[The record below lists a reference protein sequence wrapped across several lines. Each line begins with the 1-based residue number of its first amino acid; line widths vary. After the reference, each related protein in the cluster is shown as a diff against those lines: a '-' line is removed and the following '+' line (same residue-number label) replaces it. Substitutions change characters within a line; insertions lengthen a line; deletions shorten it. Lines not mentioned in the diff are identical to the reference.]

1 MLYSSSMRPTAPST
15 AFLNAELTSENVA
28 LELKVQALLKEL
40 REVKQEKAALTDQV
54 SQLQQ
59 VVGDLESH
67 LRRLLRAGGKLAPTL
82 AAGQGLLF
90 LEQEGGIAAAIES
103 LIESKVGAI
112 ATITPEDQKVQDA
125 EEGEGDGECDGEGEG
140 DAEAELQKP
149 SHKNKKPARRG
160 NANRARRQID
170 QANLR
175 REVKRIELPPEL
187 RRCPVTGL
195 MLVENGYKSTTELHL
210 RPSELVVL
218 ENQIVTY
225 GPSPEIAAE
234 RKIGTISAPNPI
246 PAVRGAAATASLLAH
261 LLNDKYVK
269 HLPLYRQVDA
279 FAALGVHI
287 SRKTLCDWVLLSA
300 LELTPV
306 AEQIAREVLAGPVV
320 QLDDT
325 PIRVKR
331 PGPGGNKQKY
341 RQSSLWVLTNPS
353 QSGVV
358 FRFTEGR
365 SAKDVSSIL
374 GTVDH
379 ASQIEVVLGDGY
391 GGNRAGAIA
400 AGLEVDFAGCWAHL
414 LRKFRDALIEAPAAM
429 GMFLKDIANLYAI
442 EARAQSECHNAE
454 ARLQLRRRESF
465 PIVRS
470 LMRLTSGWQ
479 KTYSLKGRVAEAMKY
494 TRNQRRA
501 LLMFLRDGRVPIDNN
516 VCERAIRPVAI
527 GRKNWLFAG
536 SVSGARAAAVLY
548 TLVESAKA
556 TGVDPRAYLEAVL
569 SRANQTHPSKL
580 HELTPWH
587 LAIELPAYERQG
599 S

>member
-1 MLYSSSMRPTAPST
+1 MLYPSSMRPTAPST
-15 AFLNAELTSENVA
+15 ASLNAELTSENVA

-40 REVKQEKAALTDQV
+40 REVKQERAALTDKV

-90 LEQEGGIAAAIES
+90 LEQEGGIAGAIES
-103 LIESKVGAI
+103 LIESKAGAI
-112 ATITPEDQKVQDA
+112 ATITPEDQKIQDA
-125 EEGEGDGECDGEGEG
+125 EEDEGDEEGEGDAKAD
-140 DAEAELQKP
+140 LQKD
-149 SHKNKKPARRG
+149 SRKNKKPGRRG
-160 NANRARRQID
+160 NADRARRQID
-170 QANLR
+170 QSNLR
-175 REVKRIELPPEL
+175 REVKRVELPPEM
-187 RRCPVTGL
+187 RRCPITGI
-195 MLVENGYKSTTELHL
+195 MLVENGYRITTELHL

-234 RKIGTISAPNPI
+234 RKIETISAPNPI

-261 LLNDKYVK
+261 LLNEKYAK

-331 PGPGGNKQKY
+331 PGPSGKNQKY

-353 QSGVV
+353 QTGII

-365 SAKDVSSIL
+365 SAEDVRSIL
-374 GTVDH
+374 GKGDH
-379 ASQIEVVLGDGY
+379 GSAIEVVLGDGY

-400 AGLEVDFAGCWAHL
+400 AGLDVDFAGCWAHL

-429 GMFLKDIANLYAI
+429 GLFLKDIANLYAI
-442 EARAQSECHNAE
+442 EARAQSECHSAE

-470 LMRLTSGWQ
+470 LMRLTSGWK

-569 SRANQTHPSKL
+569 SRANQTHASRL

-587 LAIELPAYERQG
+587 LAIDLPAYERQG

>member
-1 MLYSSSMRPTAPST
+1 
-15 AFLNAELTSENVA
+15 
-28 LELKVQALLKEL
+28 
-40 REVKQEKAALTDQV
+40 
-54 SQLQQ
+54 
-59 VVGDLESH
+59 
-67 LRRLLRAGGKLAPTL
+67 
-82 AAGQGLLF
+82 
-90 LEQEGGIAAAIES
+90 
-103 LIESKVGAI
+103 
-112 ATITPEDQKVQDA
+112 
-125 EEGEGDGECDGEGEG
+125 
-140 DAEAELQKP
+140 
-149 SHKNKKPARRG
+149 
-160 NANRARRQID
+160 
-170 QANLR
+170 
-175 REVKRIELPPEL
+175 
-187 RRCPVTGL
+187 
-195 MLVENGYKSTTELHL
+195 
-210 RPSELVVL
+210 LVVR
-218 ENQIVTY
+218 EHRVVTY
-225 GPSPEIAAE
+225 GPSQEIAAE
-234 RKIGTISAPNPI
+234 RKIDTISAPNPV

-261 LLNDKYVK
+261 LLHDKYAK

-306 AEQIAREVLAGPVV
+306 AEQIAREVLAGPVL

-365 SAKDVSSIL
+365 SAEDVSSIL
-374 GTVDH
+374 GKVVH

-391 GGNRAGAIA
+391 GGNRAGAVA
-400 AGLEVDFAGCWAHL
+400 AGLDVDFAGCWAHL

-442 EARAQSECHNAE
+442 EARAQSECLSAE

-536 SVSGARAAAVLY
+536 SVSGAKAAAVLY

-569 SRANQTHPSKL
+569 SRANQTHPSRL

-587 LAIELPAYERQG
+587 LAIHLPAYERQG